1 MISPELLAL
10 QAKRDANIEKRN
22 EASTVKMNYLMKAPS
37 GYKIKSLPQK
47 SPEESER
54 IAYVERRREF
64 NFAARRVFAL
74 LDKDKSL
81 SVDPAELMEIATSAE
96 AEDFVAMLDF
106 DGDGK
111 IQKTEWLE
119 FMMRVWESNEDVAQN
134 FLLGFEYLI
143 ATKIEADAAFDL
155 FDLNSGRSSP
165 RNPCSWT
172 CRSHTPLSHSLLLPP
187 SLPRSLARS
196 RPQTACSIGA
206 RSHASRRRRSKET
219 QPTSFCG

>member
-1 MISPELLAL
+1 
-10 QAKRDANIEKRN
+10 
-22 EASTVKMNYLMKAPS
+22 MNYLMKAPS

-187 SLPRSLARS
+187 SLPRSFARS